1 VTAIAE
7 ETALEQYERRLIE
20 VVDEMEKGARL
31 GPLDDY
37 ALLRS
42 ARDALQV
49 RRERIESLSAEN
61 AELRVMIDDLTTQ
74 LSKAEGTLAG
84 SEAEIRSVGAEPGKL
99 RQVVGD
105 LQASEAQLI
114 ARGRDAR
121 IAALE
126 AELRATVEVSNGFAM
141 KARHAE
147 RNLTH
152 AEASVARQ
160 RLAARTLA
168 TELDAYADAWEQP
181 PSIKPADAH
190 HMGVRAGSA
199 NTYRSVARRVR
210 RLADG

>member
-61 AELRVMIDDLTTQ
+61 AELRALIDDLMAQ
-74 LSKAEGTLAG
+74 KSKAEGALAG
-84 SEAEIRSVGAEPGKL
+84 VESGLRLLAGELEGLAGGWELAVRTRRVGTEAWGEAHGTSE
-99 RQVVGD
+99 
-105 LQASEAQLI
+105 
-114 ARGRDAR
+114 
-121 IAALE
+121 
-126 AELRATVEVSNGFAM
+126 
-141 KARHAE
+141 
-147 RNLTH
+147 
-152 AEASVARQ
+152 
-160 RLAARTLA
+160 
-168 TELDAYADAWEQP
+168 
-181 PSIKPADAH
+181 
-190 HMGVRAGSA
+190 
-199 NTYRSVARRVR
+199 TYRSVAAKVR